1 MIDTANR
8 VHVLEVEGIR
18 PHPNADNLTLVK
30 LREHADELVANKL
43 EDGSFRY
50 RPGQLLTLLP
60 VGAILPQ
67 WLLEEMDA
75 WKVDPETG
83 KGKGL
88 LAGNR
93 GNRVGSR
100 KFAPLVEGGDRY
112 ESRGALRP
120 VLAARDY
127 ARKVGDA
134 TVQPEIFYVL
144 NPERAKAEGLSQGEM
159 PVEHGTDVTDFLGI
173 TFR

>member
-1 MIDTANR
+1 VIDTATR

-18 PHPNADNLTLVK
+18 PYPTADNLTLVK
-30 LREHADELVANKL
+30 LRDHGEELVANKR

-50 RPGQLLTLLP
+50 AVGQLLTLLP
-60 VGAILPQ
+60 VGAILPRYI
-67 WLLEEMDA
+67 LEEMDA
-75 WKVDPETG
+75 WKEDPATG

-88 LAGNR
+88 LAGNQ

-120 VLAARDY
+120 VQSYKVDGQAAAPEGFFVTNADK
-127 ARKVGDA
+127 AA
-134 TVQPEIFYVL
+134 T
-144 NPERAKAEGLSQGEM
+144 EGASAGEM
-159 PVEHGTDVTDFLGI
+159 SVEHGTDVTDFLGV

>member
-1 MIDTANR
+1 VIDTATR
-8 VHVLEVEGIR
+8 AYALEVEAIR
-18 PHPNADNLTLVK
+18 QYPTADNLTMVK
-30 LREHADELVANKL
+30 LRDHAEELVANKR

-50 RPGQLLTLLP
+50 VPGQILVLLP

-67 WLLEEMDA
+67 WILEEMDA
-75 WKVDPETG
+75 WKVDPVSG

-88 LAGNR
+88 LAGNQ

-120 VLAARDY
+120 ARTFSDY
-127 ARKVGDA
+127 ARIVDGE
-134 TVQPEIFYVL
+134 TVTPEGFFVV
-144 NPERAKAEGLSQGEM
+144 NDEKARILGASEGEM
-159 PVEHGTDVTDFLGI
+159 TVVHGTDVTDFLGI